1 MFTPPFCLFTLSSG
15 NLEILEIH
23 EQKKVLRISKEP
35 DLNYQVF
42 KPIYAR
48 LGKEGGPKLKGKKI
62 KWERREREGGKGIK
76 NSRGREKKT
85 KKGTFT

>member
-1 MFTPPFCLFTLSSG
+1 MK
-15 NLEILEIH
+15 
-23 EQKKVLRISKEP
+23 QKSNRKNREA
-35 DLNYQVF
+35 NQ
-42 KPIYAR
+42 